1 MRFLDVALA
10 LTIGF
15 TLIFLTSW
23 GTGAFLHSLPRPE
36 SWTPGD
42 WAKLMLY
49 MTVASELVP
58 LSIVV
63 IAVFLARNMINGRCS
78 SSGAAPV

>member
-1 MRFLDVALA
+1 
-10 LTIGF
+10 
-15 TLIFLTSW
+15 
-23 GTGAFLHSLPRPE
+23 
-36 SWTPGD
+36 
-42 WAKLMLY
+42 MLY

-63 IAVFLARNMINGRCS
+63 IAVFLARNIINSRSS

>member
-1 MRFLDVALA
+1 MIVLIIYAIFSTAIILALGLLPNRSFQLRFLAVALA

-36 SWTPGD
+36 SWTPVG
-42 WAKLMLY
+42 L
-49 MTVASELVP
+49 
-58 LSIVV
+58 
-63 IAVFLARNMINGRCS
+63 G
-78 SSGAAPV
+78 